1 MGELINTLACV
12 AGAGSIWAQ
21 VRTGARE
28 RDTRGKRERLPERP
42 EKIVSRPL
50 PNYLA
55 AAA

>member
-28 RDTRGKRERLPERP
+28 GDTRGKRERLPERP

-55 AAA
+55 AAT